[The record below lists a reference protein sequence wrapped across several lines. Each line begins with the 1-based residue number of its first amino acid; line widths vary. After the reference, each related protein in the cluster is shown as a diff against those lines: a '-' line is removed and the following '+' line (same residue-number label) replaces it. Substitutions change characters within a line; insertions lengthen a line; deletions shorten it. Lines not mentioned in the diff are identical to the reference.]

1 MTESEDSNQVRNDM
15 PDGWPR
21 DPAIQ
26 KSLKAFQE
34 ADLHAFVEGELD
46 GSQQQALLAKLADHP
61 ALMQLLESLQADRRL
76 LKSCKSSPMPI
87 GMEIDVQAALARPM
101 LVDSQVSV
109 PGAYRRKINKQAQRA
124 RFLRLITALAAAI
137 IIVAGA
143 VIFLIAISPGLSEP
157 KGSQSPL
164 LATGNNDGLLP
175 PEAAAPLLAEIEAVR
190 TPETRAVDSSI
201 SERSVKEAW
210 RLNAESIPF
219 ALVLSASTET
229 QAMELL
235 LRARRRLAAED
246 GMVTVVRNFS
256 RIEAAQLEQDLL
268 AVDDPSRVGPMPGTL
283 AAIDMSDG
291 PVRWFD
297 GGHRNWV
304 SDQDF
309 VAQSSKTDQSGV
321 ISGPSNLAPDYDIQL
336 SYSDRGATYT
346 IAIRLCEVD
355 SLLQELALVEPAKTR
370 LVAISDEAP
379 QGRLEQ
385 MAWIRKCMNQLQHAS
400 DQMIIYLPVV
410 VKIPDA
416 GR

>member
-1 MTESEDSNQVRNDM
+1 MTESEDPNQVRNDM

-21 DPAIQ
+21 DPAIEQ
-26 KSLKAFQE
+26 SLKAFQE

-76 LKSCKSSPMPI
+76 LQSCKSSPMPV
-87 GMEIDVQAALARPM
+87 GMEIDVQTALARPM
-101 LVDSQVSV
+101 LVASQVSA

-137 IIVAGA
+137 IIVTGA
-143 VIFLIAISPGLSEP
+143 VIFMIAISPGLSEP
-157 KGSQSPL
+157 EGSEAPL
-164 LATGNNDGLLP
+164 LASGNNDGLLP
-175 PEAAAPLLAEIEAVR
+175 PEAVAPLLAKSEAVR
-190 TPETRAVDSSI
+190 MPEILAVDSSV
-201 SERSVKEAW
+201 SERSVKETW
-210 RLNAESIPF
+210 RLNAEPIPF
-219 ALVLSASTET
+219 ALVLSASTDK

-283 AAIDMSDG
+283 AAMDMADG

-309 VAQSSKTDQSGV
+309 AGQGSKTNQSGV

-336 SYSDRGATYT
+336 SYSDSGATYT
-346 IAIRLCEVD
+346 IAIRLCDVD
-355 SLLQELALVEPAKTR
+355 SLLQELALVEPVTTR

-379 QGRLEQ
+379 QDRLDQ
-385 MAWIRKCMNQLQHAS
+385 MAWIRQWINQLQHAS

-410 VKIPDA
+410 VEIPDS